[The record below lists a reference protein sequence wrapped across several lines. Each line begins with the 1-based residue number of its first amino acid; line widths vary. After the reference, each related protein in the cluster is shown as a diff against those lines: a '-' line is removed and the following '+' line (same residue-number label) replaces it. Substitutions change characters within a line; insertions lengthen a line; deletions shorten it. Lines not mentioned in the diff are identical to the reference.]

1 MLAALQYLP
10 FYSTNFIGR
19 ASSVFGFLV
28 AALAGIGL
36 ERVLRWVETA
46 EDALRKNMASA
57 SRGALRL

>member
-19 ASSVFGFLV
+19 ASSVFGFLI

-36 ERVLRWVETA
+36 ERLLRWVEFRRRIRPGRT
-46 EDALRKNMASA
+46 S
-57 SRGALRL
+57 